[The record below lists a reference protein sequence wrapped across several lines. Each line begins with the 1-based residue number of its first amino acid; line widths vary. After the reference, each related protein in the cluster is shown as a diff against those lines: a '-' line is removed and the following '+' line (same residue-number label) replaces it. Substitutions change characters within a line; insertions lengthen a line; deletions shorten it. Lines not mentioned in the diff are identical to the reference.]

1 MDWDNTV
8 QAPMMQIFRLYFQ
21 IAFHRM
27 EKLGIHPGQVPLFQ
41 ALAAHDGQS
50 QRELADSLCIK
61 QSTMTVM
68 IQRLERSGF
77 VERRA
82 DEHDQRV
89 SRVYLTDAGRDIA
102 AQCAQILHGI
112 QQQLLEGFTPEEI
125 ILMRRF
131 SKQIKENLVR
141 AAEAAQRGGRP

>member
-1 MDWDNTV
+1 
-8 QAPMMQIFRLYFQ
+8 
-21 IAFHRM
+21 M